1 MQPHRIR
8 LRSRKLLILVIAS
21 VVLTCWYVVRFD
33 GDPQPVAPL
42 LVAPLHEG
50 GWYSQP
56 TLLQNVNEPGAI
68 YIVPGLQGPDGLFEA
83 LRLDVNSGGRSSAR
97 ILFGPGS
104 DYVPFESA
112 EVVGSPTIELHGLSL
127 QRPTFHLFTFPD
139 GGGPGFHAVNSATGV
154 AHVVVG
160 TPTAP
165 RTLLTRTVI
174 NSSRM
179 LEMKSLLWS
188 DRARRLAAFLSR
200 EPDGWTLYLFSL
212 VTTQTGTNPTEAR

>member
-1 MQPHRIR
+1 MR
-8 LRSRKLLILVIAS
+8 LGSRTLLILTIAS
-21 VVLTCWYVVRFD
+21 VATTCWYVVRFD

-56 TLLQNVNEPGAI
+56 TLLQNVNEPGAV
-68 YIVPGLQGPDGLFEA
+68 YIVPGLQGADGLFEA

-112 EVVGSPTIELHGLSL
+112 EVVGSPTIELHGVSL

-154 AHVVVG
+154 AHVVVR
-160 TPTAP
+160 TPTT

-179 LEMKSLLWS
+179 LEMRSLLWS

-200 EPDGWTLYLFSL
+200 EPGGWTLYLFSL
-212 VTTQTGTNPTEAR
+212 VPTQTGTNSTEAR